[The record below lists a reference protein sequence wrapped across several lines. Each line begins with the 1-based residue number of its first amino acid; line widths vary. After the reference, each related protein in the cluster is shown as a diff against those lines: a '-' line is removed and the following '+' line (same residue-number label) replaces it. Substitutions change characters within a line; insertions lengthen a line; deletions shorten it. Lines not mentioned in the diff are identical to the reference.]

1 METLDREKMKA
12 FAQEMAGGIRTE
24 TDLNAFSRELMKHL
38 VEAALNGEMTHHL
51 GYEKHEPSGR
61 NSGNSRNGYTSKQL
75 KGNHGALE
83 IAVPRDRNGAFE
95 PQLIEKHQ
103 SRVSAMDEQI
113 LACYARGMST
123 RDIAATFQEMY
134 GANVS
139 HELIARVTDAVLERV
154 TQWQSRTLEAI
165 YPILYLDAIM
175 VKVRQDK
182 RVIKKA
188 VYVALAVNLS
198 GQKELL
204 GLWISENEGARFWT
218 GVLEE
223 LKQRG
228 VNDFLIA
235 CVDGLT
241 GFPEAIEHVFPKTTV
256 QLCIVHLVRN
266 SVKYVSH
273 KDRKEVC
280 ADLKLIY
287 QSVNEEEATLELQA
301 FGVKWDSRYPGIGRL
316 WERHWENI
324 IPFFAFDKDIR
335 KVIYTTNAIESLNSV
350 LRKAIQVRKIFPT
363 DNSAM
368 KTLFLAA
375 ERAAKKWTLPI
386 QNWKQALNRFALHYE
401 DRLPPVEHW

>member
-1 METLDREKMKA
+1 MKA

-24 TDLNAFSRELMKHL
+24 TDLNTFSRELMKHL

-61 NSGNSRNGYTSKQL
+61 NSGNSRNGYTSKQV
-75 KGNHGALE
+75 KGNHGVLE

-139 HELIARVTDAVLERV
+139 HELIARVTDSVLERV

-350 LRKAIQVRKIFPT
+350 LRKAIQARKIFPT